1 LSEKLFVK
9 GNEAVAMAAI
19 EAGCRY
25 YFGYPITPQSDIPE
39 YLSRE
44 LPGLGGEF
52 IQAESEV
59 AAINMLLGASAT
71 GVRCMTSSSG
81 PGISLKQ
88 EGISYMAGSEL
99 PGVIVDIMRQG
110 PGLGGIDASQA
121 DYFQATRGGGH
132 GGYRIIVLAPN
143 SVQEMYDLTMLAF
156 DLSDI
161 YRMPAM
167 VLADSVIGQMKE
179 SIVANPRP
187 ATALP
192 DKPWAVRGRGAGTPQ
207 NVVKSLKLGD
217 GEMEAF
223 HWALHARYQELADKE
238 SRWEE
243 FRTDDAELIVTA
255 FGSTARIARTAVEAA
270 REAGLDDPV
279 DEAAHRGERHAEAR
293 DQLRH
298 VELARRPEE
307 VKQFRLRHR
316 HGDLEE
322 LGRVAPGHSVH
333 EPLEAGDHLVDVHA
347 AHGAAD
353 ACEGLARGS
362 VERGYDEVGGAQL
375 ELHGLVGEQRGIRE
389 HGHLVLRVV
398 RLQMR
403 DDAADAAMQ
412 RRFAGAGEGHVV
424 DLGARGEHAVQ
435 LVEHGIG
442 GHPFAALQRA
452 RGAPAAFAVDA
463 IERAGL
469 EGQQVDAQ

>member
-52 IQAESEV
+52 IQAESEI
-59 AAINMLLGASAT
+59 ASINMLLGASAT

-99 PGVIVDIMRQG
+99 PGVIVDIMRSG

-132 GGYRIIVLAPN
+132 GGYRIIVLAPA

-156 DLSDI
+156 DLADI

-179 SIVANPRP
+179 SVTANPRP
-187 ATALP
+187 KTSLP
-192 DKPWAVRGRGAGTPQ
+192 DKDWVVRGREGGQPQ
-207 NVVKSLKLGD
+207 KVVKSLYLGD

-223 HWALHARYQELADKE
+223 HWKMHARYQELADRDC
-238 SRWEE
+238 RWEDVQ
-243 FRTDDAELIVTA
+243 TGDADLIVTA
-255 FGSTARIARTAVEAA
+255 FGSTARIARTAVAMA
-270 REAGLDDPV
+270 REAGMKVGLMRPITLFPFPKQAYAALSQRCKRFLVMELSTGQMVDDVRLSVGRDAEV
-279 DEAAHRGERHAEAR
+279 DFYGRPPGAGS
-293 DQLRH
+293 LPT
-298 VELARRPEE
+298 PEE
-307 VKQFRLRHR
+307 LF
-316 HGDLEE
+316 
-322 LGRVAPGHSVH
+322 
-333 EPLEAGDHLVDVHA
+333 
-347 AHGAAD
+347 
-353 ACEGLARGS
+353 
-362 VERGYDEVGGAQL
+362 ER
-375 ELHGLVGEQRGIRE
+375 IRK
-389 HGHLVLRVV
+389 VY
-398 RLQMR
+398 
-403 DDAADAAMQ
+403 
-412 RRFAGAGEGHVV
+412 
-424 DLGARGEHAVQ
+424 
-435 LVEHGIG
+435 
-442 GHPFAALQRA
+442 P
-452 RGAPAAFAVDA
+452 
-463 IERAGL
+463 
-469 EGQQVDAQ
+469 

>member
-1 LSEKLFVK
+1 MSEKLFVK

-44 LPGLGGEF
+44 LPRLGGEF
-52 IQAESEV
+52 IQAESEI
-59 AAINMLLGASAT
+59 ASINMLLGASAT

-161 YRMPAM
+161 YRIPAM

-179 SIVANPRP
+179 SITANRRP
-187 ATALP
+187 AAVMPEKT
-192 DKPWAVRGRGAGTPQ
+192 WAVRGRAEEAPQ

-223 HWALHARYQELADKE
+223 HWALHARYQELGEKE

-243 FRTDDAELIVTA
+243 YLTDDAELIVTA
-255 FGSTARIARTAVEAA
+255 FGSTSRIARTSVEAA
-270 REAGLDDPV
+270 RNAGLKVGLLRPITLFPFPKQAYAALSRKCKRFLVMELSTGQMVDDV
-279 DEAAHRGERHAEAR
+279 HLSVAR
-293 DQLRH
+293 D
-298 VELARRPEE
+298 VEVGFYGRPPGAGSLPTPEE
-307 VKQFRLRHR
+307 LF
-316 HGDLEE
+316 
-322 LGRVAPGHSVH
+322 
-333 EPLEAGDHLVDVHA
+333 
-347 AHGAAD
+347 
-353 ACEGLARGS
+353 
-362 VERGYDEVGGAQL
+362 
-375 ELHGLVGEQRGIRE
+375 EQ
-389 HGHLVLRVV
+389 
-398 RLQMR
+398 
-403 DDAADAAMQ
+403 
-412 RRFAGAGEGHVV
+412 
-424 DLGARGEHAVQ
+424 
-435 LVEHGIG
+435 
-442 GHPFAALQRA
+442 
-452 RGAPAAFAVDA
+452 
-463 IERAGL
+463 IEKAYNN
-469 EGQQVDAQ
+469 